1 MMYPYMTFSDD
12 TEVTHSPLRDNGTVN
27 VYIET
32 PTDTG
37 FKSLTCANC
46 AVDRTVLRSKTDAE
60 RSERTP

>member
-32 PTDTG
+32 PTDM
-37 FKSLTCANC
+37 N
-46 AVDRTVLRSKTDAE
+46 
-60 RSERTP
+60 